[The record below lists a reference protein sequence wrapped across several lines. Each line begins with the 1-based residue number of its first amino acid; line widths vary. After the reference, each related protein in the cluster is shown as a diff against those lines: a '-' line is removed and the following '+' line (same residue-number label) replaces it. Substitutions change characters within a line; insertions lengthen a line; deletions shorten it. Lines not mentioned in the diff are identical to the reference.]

1 MDKPR
6 LPGFTGASSLYRHG
20 HYPGITQSP
29 AQTRVLPQ
37 YIVTV
42 GGGSTG
48 YTLMRCDCSGLGP
61 FCYCEPATPYEI

>member
-29 AQTRVLPQ
+29 AETLVLPQ
-37 YIVTV
+37 
-42 GGGSTG
+42 
-48 YTLMRCDCSGLGP
+48 
-61 FCYCEPATPYEI
+61 FCYTNEGGRTTCCECASYGGLSWCTCFSPRIGYLQ